1 MFLDAARMETPAWL
15 RLKMIDSDW
24 VVSRLKGEG
33 RPIILDGGMGTALER
48 NGVPMDDRVWSGRAM
63 LTHPDAVRS
72 AHEAFIQAGAE
83 AILTNTFSTARHML
97 EPGGLGSEVRKINS
111 LAVDLAKQARERVA
125 RSPVAIVGSICE
137 WTSDLNPTWCS
148 PEVVGQAAREQAE
161 VLAESGV
168 DILALE
174 MCERVELSEAVTDAI
189 IGLGLPVWMGV
200 SARTHQ
206 GQTELATASYA
217 DCSFEEIVKRISS
230 YPVDIVNIMH
240 TQIPDVDRAFEIV
253 RRYWSGPIGIYPES
267 GFFTMP
273 NWNFVDVISPEDLV
287 AEANTWVKNGV
298 RLLGGCCG
306 LGPDHIKALANMDY
320 E

>member
-1 MFLDAARMETPAWL
+1 
-15 RLKMIDSDW
+15 MIDSDW
-24 VVSRLKGEG
+24 VLSRLKGEG
-33 RPIILDGGMGTALER
+33 QPIIIDGGMGTALER

-72 AHEAFIQAGAE
+72 AHEVFIQAGAE

-97 EPGGLGSEVRKINS
+97 EPGGLGSEVQKINS

-137 WTSDLNPTWCS
+137 WTSDSNPNWCS

-174 MCERVELSEAVTDAI
+174 MCERVELSEAVADAV

-206 GQTELATASYA
+206 GHTKLATASYA

-240 TQIPDVDRAFEIV
+240 TQVPDVDRAFEIV
-253 RRYWSGPIGIYPES
+253 RRHWSGPIGIYPES

-306 LGPDHIKALANMDY
+306 LGPDHIRALADMDCQ
-320 E
+320 

>member
-1 MFLDAARMETPAWL
+1 M
-15 RLKMIDSDW
+15 
-24 VVSRLKGEG
+24 
-33 RPIILDGGMGTALER
+33 ILDGGMGTALER

-97 EPGGLGSEVRKINS
+97 EQGGLGSEVRKINS

-253 RRYWSGPIGIYPES
+253 RRYWSGPIGIYQES

-306 LGPDHIKALANMDY
+306 LGPDHIKALANMDD

>member
-1 MFLDAARMETPAWL
+1 METPAWL
-15 RLKMIDSDW
+15 RLKMIDPDW

-33 RPIILDGGMGTALER
+33 RPMILDGGMGTALER

>member
-1 MFLDAARMETPAWL
+1 METPTWL

-48 NGVPMDDRVWSGRAM
+48 NGVPMDDKVWSGRAM

-306 LGPDHIKALANMDY
+306 LGPEHIKALANMDY

>member
-1 MFLDAARMETPAWL
+1 
-15 RLKMIDSDW
+15 MIDSDW

-217 DCSFEEIVKRISS
+217 DCSFEEMVKRISS

>member
-1 MFLDAARMETPAWL
+1 
-15 RLKMIDSDW
+15 MIDSDW

-48 NGVPMDDRVWSGRAM
+48 NGVPMDDKVWSGRAM

-72 AHEAFIQAGAE
+72 AHEAFIEAGAE

-217 DCSFEEIVKRISS
+217 DCSFEEMVKRISS

-306 LGPDHIKALANMDY
+306 LGPEHIKALANMDD

>member
-1 MFLDAARMETPAWL
+1 
-15 RLKMIDSDW
+15 MIDSDW

-48 NGVPMDDRVWSGRAM
+48 NGVPMDDKVWSGRAM

-306 LGPDHIKALANMDY
+306 LGPEHIKALANMDD

>member
-1 MFLDAARMETPAWL
+1 
-15 RLKMIDSDW
+15 MIDSDW

-48 NGVPMDDRVWSGRAM
+48 NGVPMDDKVWSGRAM

-72 AHEAFIQAGAE
+72 AHEAFIEAGAE

-217 DCSFEEIVKRISS
+217 DCSFEEMVKRISS

-306 LGPDHIKALANMDY
+306 LGPEHIKALANMDY

>member
-1 MFLDAARMETPAWL
+1 METPAWL

-48 NGVPMDDRVWSGRAM
+48 NGVPMDNRVWSGRAM

-287 AEANTWVKNGV
+287 GENFISYFGYNK
-298 RLLGGCCG
+298 
-306 LGPDHIKALANMDY
+306 
-320 E
+320 

>member
-1 MFLDAARMETPAWL
+1 M
-15 RLKMIDSDW
+15 
-24 VVSRLKGEG
+24 
-33 RPIILDGGMGTALER
+33 ILDGGMGTALER

-97 EPGGLGSEVRKINS
+97 EPGGLGSEVQKINS
-111 LAVDLAKQARERVA
+111 IAVDLAKQARERVA

-240 TQIPDVDRAFEIV
+240 TQVPDVDRAFEIV
-253 RRYWSGPIGIYPES
+253 RRHWSGPIGIYPES

-306 LGPDHIKALANMDY
+306 LGPDHIRALADMDCQ
-320 E
+320 

>member
-1 MFLDAARMETPAWL
+1 
-15 RLKMIDSDW
+15 MIDSDW

-33 RPIILDGGMGTALER
+33 RPMILDGGMGTALER

-72 AHEAFIQAGAE
+72 AHEAFIEAGAE

-217 DCSFEEIVKRISS
+217 DCSFEEMVKRISS

-253 RRYWSGPIGIYPES
+253 RRYWSGPSGIYPES

>member
-1 MFLDAARMETPAWL
+1 
-15 RLKMIDSDW
+15 MIDSDW

-48 NGVPMDDRVWSGRAM
+48 NGVPMDDKVWSGRAM

-72 AHEAFIQAGAE
+72 AHEAFIEAGAE

-306 LGPDHIKALANMDY
+306 LGPEHIKALANMDY

>member
-1 MFLDAARMETPAWL
+1 METPAWL

-72 AHEAFIQAGAE
+72 AHEVFIQAGAE

>member
-1 MFLDAARMETPAWL
+1 M
-15 RLKMIDSDW
+15 
-24 VVSRLKGEG
+24 SRLKGEG

-48 NGVPMDDRVWSGRAM
+48 NGVPMDDKVWSGRAM

-72 AHEAFIQAGAE
+72 AHEAFIEAGAE

-217 DCSFEEIVKRISS
+217 DCSFEEMVKRISS

>member
-1 MFLDAARMETPAWL
+1 METPTWL

-48 NGVPMDDRVWSGRAM
+48 NGVPMDDKVWSGRAM

-72 AHEAFIQAGAE
+72 AHEAFIEAGAE

-217 DCSFEEIVKRISS
+217 DCSFEEMVKRISS

-306 LGPDHIKALANMDY
+306 LGPEHIKALANMDD

>member
-1 MFLDAARMETPAWL
+1 METPAWL

-97 EPGGLGSEVRKINS
+97 EPGGLGNEVRKINS

-253 RRYWSGPIGIYPES
+253 RRYWSGPVGIYPES

-287 AEANTWVKNGV
+287 VEANTWVKNGV

>member
-1 MFLDAARMETPAWL
+1 METPAWL

-48 NGVPMDDRVWSGRAM
+48 NGVPMDDKVWSGRAM

-72 AHEAFIQAGAE
+72 AHEAFIEAGAE

-174 MCERVELSEAVTDAI
+174 MCERVDLSEAVTDAI

-217 DCSFEEIVKRISS
+217 DCSFEEMVKRISS

>member
-1 MFLDAARMETPAWL
+1 METPAWL

-48 NGVPMDDRVWSGRAM
+48 NGVPMDNRVWSGRAM

-306 LGPDHIKALANMDY
+306 LGPDHLKALANMDY

>member
-1 MFLDAARMETPAWL
+1 METPAWL

-33 RPIILDGGMGTALER
+33 RPMILDGGMGTALER

-306 LGPDHIKALANMDY
+306 LGPDHIKALAEMDY

>member
-1 MFLDAARMETPAWL
+1 M
-15 RLKMIDSDW
+15 
-24 VVSRLKGEG
+24 
-33 RPIILDGGMGTALER
+33 ILDGGMGTALER

-273 NWNFVDVISPEDLV
+273 SWNFVDVISPEDLV

>member
-1 MFLDAARMETPAWL
+1 M
-15 RLKMIDSDW
+15 
-24 VVSRLKGEG
+24 
-33 RPIILDGGMGTALER
+33 ILDGGMGTALER

-161 VLAESGV
+161 VLAESAV

>member
-1 MFLDAARMETPAWL
+1 METPAWL

-48 NGVPMDDRVWSGRAM
+48 NGVPMDDKVWSGRAM

-72 AHEAFIQAGAE
+72 AHEAFIEAGAE

>member
-1 MFLDAARMETPAWL
+1 
-15 RLKMIDSDW
+15 MIDSDW

-48 NGVPMDDRVWSGRAM
+48 NGVPMDDKVWSGRAM

>member
-1 MFLDAARMETPAWL
+1 METPAWL

-97 EPGGLGSEVRKINS
+97 EPGGLGNEVRKINS

>member
-1 MFLDAARMETPAWL
+1 METPAWL

-33 RPIILDGGMGTALER
+33 RPMILDGGMGTALER

-200 SARTHQ
+200 SARTHR

>member
-1 MFLDAARMETPAWL
+1 METPAWL

-97 EPGGLGSEVRKINS
+97 EPGGLGNEVRKINS

-253 RRYWSGPIGIYPES
+253 RRYWSGPVGIYPES

-306 LGPDHIKALANMDY
+306 LGPDHIKALANMDD

>member
-1 MFLDAARMETPAWL
+1 METPAWL

-97 EPGGLGSEVRKINS
+97 EPGGLGNEVRKINS

-306 LGPDHIKALANMDY
+306 LGPDHIKALANMDD

>member
-1 MFLDAARMETPAWL
+1 
-15 RLKMIDSDW
+15 MIDANW
-24 VVSRLKGEG
+24 VVDRLKGEG

-137 WTSDLNPTWCS
+137 WTSDSNPNWCS

-174 MCERVELSEAVTDAI
+174 MCERVELSEAVADAV
-189 IGLGLPVWMGV
+189 IGLGLPVWIGV

-206 GQTELATASYA
+206 GHTKLATASYA

-240 TQIPDVDRAFEIV
+240 TQIPDIDRAFEIV
-253 RRYWSGPIGIYPES
+253 RQYWSGPIGIYPES

-287 AEANTWVKNGV
+287 VEANTWVKNGV

-306 LGPDHIKALANMDY
+306 LGPDHIKALADMDC

>member
-1 MFLDAARMETPAWL
+1 
-15 RLKMIDSDW
+15 MIDSDW

-48 NGVPMDDRVWSGRAM
+48 NGVPMDDKVWSGRAM

-97 EPGGLGSEVRKINS
+97 EPGGLGNEVRKINS

-217 DCSFEEIVKRISS
+217 DCSFEEMVKRISS

-306 LGPDHIKALANMDY
+306 LGPEHIKALANMDY

>member
-1 MFLDAARMETPAWL
+1 
-15 RLKMIDSDW
+15 MIDSDW

-48 NGVPMDDRVWSGRAM
+48 NGVPMDDKVWSGRAM

-72 AHEAFIQAGAE
+72 AHEAFIEAGAE

-217 DCSFEEIVKRISS
+217 DCSFEEMVKRISS

>member
-1 MFLDAARMETPAWL
+1 
-15 RLKMIDSDW
+15 MIDSDW
-24 VVSRLKGEG
+24 VLSRLKGEG
-33 RPIILDGGMGTALER
+33 QPIIIDGGMGTALER

-97 EPGGLGSEVRKINS
+97 EPGGLGSEVQKINS

-200 SARTHQ
+200 SVRTHR

-240 TQIPDVDRAFEIV
+240 TQVPDVDRAFEIV
-253 RRYWSGPIGIYPES
+253 RRHWSGPIGIYPES

-306 LGPDHIKALANMDY
+306 LGPDHIKALANMDD

>member
-1 MFLDAARMETPAWL
+1 
-15 RLKMIDSDW
+15 MIDSDW

-48 NGVPMDDRVWSGRAM
+48 NGVPMDDKVWSGRAM

-72 AHEAFIQAGAE
+72 AHEAFIEAGAE

>member
-1 MFLDAARMETPAWL
+1 METPAWL

-217 DCSFEEIVKRISS
+217 DCSFEEMVKRISS

-306 LGPDHIKALANMDY
+306 LGPEHIKALANMDY

>member
-1 MFLDAARMETPAWL
+1 METPTWL

-48 NGVPMDDRVWSGRAM
+48 NGVPMDDKVWSGRAM

-72 AHEAFIQAGAE
+72 AHEAFIEAGAE

-217 DCSFEEIVKRISS
+217 DCSFEEMVKRISS